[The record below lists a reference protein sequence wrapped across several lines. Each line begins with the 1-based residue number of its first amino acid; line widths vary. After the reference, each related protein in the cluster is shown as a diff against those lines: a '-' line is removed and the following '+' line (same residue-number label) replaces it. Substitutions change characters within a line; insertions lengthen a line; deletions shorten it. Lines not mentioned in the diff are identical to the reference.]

1 MSLNVM
7 LTLEEIVE
15 QINKYKIQLENTVN
29 AVQQIKGA
37 IAACEHQM
45 QLLVKKQNEHV
56 LKQAAEGAAQN
67 AIEEGKQPEDNLS
80 EHQDGDCSR
89 EEAEPSSSDSLQ

>member
-1 MSLNVM
+1 MSLNVA
-7 LTLEEIVE
+7 LELEDIVD
-15 QINKYKIQLENTVN
+15 QINKYKNQLENTVN

-56 LKQAAEGAAQN
+56 LKKAAEGLLQN
-67 AIEEGKQPEDNLS
+67 AIEEGKQPEKESDNAIKEDDVL
-80 EHQDGDCSR
+80 EG
-89 EEAEPSSSDSLQ
+89 